1 MVSDI
6 LMKDKTRCLG
16 TDPASSLKNGVLAG
30 KGGENPLLP
39 PCAGEENMIYYA
51 PFFSRVG
58 GDEAND
64 SGSPIPDKAD

>member
-39 PCAGEENMIYYA
+39 WN
-51 PFFSRVG
+51 
-58 GDEAND
+58 
-64 SGSPIPDKAD
+64 IPSF